1 MWSAR
6 LRWVSARNR
15 EASRNPAC
23 RSRRFF
29 PIFANPKPSAA
40 MSEAVEIFNSLL
52 QLAVEN
58 KASDIHVKSNKP
70 AFLRLHGNLDA
81 VEMDAITDQ
90 QVLQFI
96 NETVP
101 AQFADDWKKNFQVDY
116 CYSLESKG
124 LGRFRVNGFYQRG
137 FPGIVFRHI
146 KDKPPTFEQLNY
158 EAEALKKLCDLNDGI
173 ILVCGATGSGKSST
187 LAAMINHINQHQDL
201 HIVTLEDPI
210 EYMYTDMKSL
220 INQREVGLD
229 TSSFA
234 MGLKAVLRQDPDVIL
249 VGEMRDAHTFETAV
263 HAAETGHLVFGTLHA
278 ANAQQAVQRLFDFFP
293 PEQQQGMR
301 RTIAGC
307 LRATITQKLVPAME
321 GGGRVPVVELF
332 IVDMLARS
340 TIQEGAFDRI
350 PAVIEAG
357 GDIGSK
363 SFNKDLYRLIKE
375 GKISKATGLEVS
387 PNAKALEMNLKG
399 IFLSQGGIVG

>member
-1 MWSAR
+1 
-6 LRWVSARNR
+6 
-15 EASRNPAC
+15 
-23 RSRRFF
+23 
-29 PIFANPKPSAA
+29 

-58 KASDIHVKSNKP
+58 KASDIHVKSNKS
-70 AFLRLHGNLDA
+70 AYLRMHGSLEA
-81 VEMDAITDQ
+81 VEMDAIMDK
-90 QVLQFI
+90 QVLDFI

-101 AQFADDWKKNFQVDY
+101 PQFAEEWKKNFQVDY
-116 CYSLESKG
+116 CYSLEDKG
-124 LGRFRVNGFYQRG
+124 LGRFRVSAFFQRNL
-137 FPGIVFRHI
+137 PSIVFRHI

-158 EAEALKKLCDLNDGI
+158 ESDALKKLCEQNDGI
-173 ILVCGATGSGKSST
+173 VLVCGATGSGKSST
-187 LAAMINHINQHQDL
+187 LAAMINYINQNQDL

-210 EYMYTDMKSL
+210 EYMYTDIKSL

-229 TSSFA
+229 TPTFA
-234 MGLKAVLRQDPDVIL
+234 LGLKAVLRQDPDIIL
-249 VGEMRDAHTFETAV
+249 VGEMRDAHTFETAI

-293 PEQQQGMR
+293 PEQQIGMR

-307 LRATITQKLVPAME
+307 LRATITQKLVPAIE
-321 GGGRVPVVELF
+321 GGGRMPVVELF

-340 TIQEGAFDRI
+340 VIQEGQFDKI

-363 SFNKDLYRLIKE
+363 SFNKDLYRLIKD
-375 GKISKATGLEVS
+375 GKISKNVGLEVS
-387 PNAKALEMNLKG
+387 PNPKALDMNLKG

>member
-1 MWSAR
+1 
-6 LRWVSARNR
+6 
-15 EASRNPAC
+15 
-23 RSRRFF
+23 
-29 PIFANPKPSAA
+29 
-40 MSEAVEIFNSLL
+40 MSEALDIFNSLL

-70 AFLRLHGNLDA
+70 AYLRMHGHLEA

-90 QVLQFI
+90 QVLAFV
-96 NETVP
+96 NESVP
-101 AQFADDWKKNFQVDY
+101 AQFAEDWKINYQVDY
-116 CYSLESKG
+116 CYNDLEEKG
-124 LGRFRVNGFYQRG
+124 LGRFRVNAFYQRG
-137 FPGIVFRHI
+137 TPSIVFRHI

-158 EAEALKKLCDLNDGI
+158 DATALLKLCELNDGI
-173 ILVCGATGSGKSST
+173 VLVCGATGSGKSST
-187 LAAMINHINQHQDL
+187 LAAMINHINQNFDL

-210 EYMYTDMKSL
+210 EYIYKDIKSL
-220 INQREVGLD
+220 INQREIGLD
-229 TSSFA
+229 APSFS

-249 VGEMRDAHTFETAV
+249 VGEMRDAHTFETAI

-293 PEQQQGMR
+293 PEQQIGMR

-307 LRATITQKLVPAME
+307 LRATITQKLVSAME

-332 IVDMLARS
+332 IMDLLGRT

-350 PAVIEAG
+350 PSVIEAG

-363 SFNKDLYRLIKE
+363 SFNKDLYNLIKA
-375 GKISKATGLEVS
+375 GKISKAVGLEVS
-387 PNAKALEMNLKG
+387 PNPKALEMNLKG
-399 IFLSQGGIVG
+399 IFLSSGGIVG

>member
-1 MWSAR
+1 
-6 LRWVSARNR
+6 
-15 EASRNPAC
+15 
-23 RSRRFF
+23 
-29 PIFANPKPSAA
+29 
-40 MSEAVEIFNSLL
+40 MSEAIEIFNSLL

-58 KASDIHVKSNKP
+58 KASDIHIKSNKP
-70 AFLRLHGNLDA
+70 AYLRMHGNLEA
-81 VEMDAITDQ
+81 VEMDSISDK
-90 QVLQFI
+90 QVLDFV

-101 AQFADDWKKNFQVDY
+101 PQFAHDWKDNFQVDY
-116 CYSLESKG
+116 CYGLESKG
-124 LGRFRVNGFYQRG
+124 LGRFRVNAFYQRNT
-137 FPGIVFRHI
+137 PSIVFRHI

-173 ILVCGATGSGKSST
+173 VLVCGATGSGKSST
-187 LAAMINHINQHQDL
+187 LAAMINHINQYQDL

-229 TSSFA
+229 TPTFA
-234 MGLKAVLRQDPDVIL
+234 LGLKAVLRQDPDVIL
-249 VGEMRDAHTFETAV
+249 VGEMRDAHTFETAI

-293 PEQQQGMR
+293 PEQQLGMR

-340 TIQEGAFDRI
+340 TIQEGAFDKI

-375 GKISKATGLEVS
+375 GKISKGTALEVS
-387 PNAKALEMNLKG
+387 PNPKALEMNLKG